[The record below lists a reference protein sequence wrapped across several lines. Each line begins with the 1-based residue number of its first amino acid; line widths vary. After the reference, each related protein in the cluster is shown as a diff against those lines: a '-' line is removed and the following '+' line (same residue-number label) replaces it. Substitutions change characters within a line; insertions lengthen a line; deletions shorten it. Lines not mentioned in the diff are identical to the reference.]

1 MLLHEV
7 RRTLR
12 SMAREKLFTAVVVL
26 TLALTIGAT
35 TAVFS
40 VVYPVLWQPL
50 PYPESEQLVRLF
62 QATTPGAG
70 AGPHKDRTRVSLPVW
85 NAWREGA
92 RSFSGIE
99 GVRVAKQL
107 LGGAGLEAR
116 LTVGRASSGLMP
128 LLGGQPALGRL
139 WGTEGEVPGRDR
151 ELVLTHALW
160 QRLYGADPAVLG
172 RSVLLDDTSH
182 VIVGVLPEDFRF
194 EPEVEAWKPLAL
206 DVLKDGGNTLRVVGR
221 MRPGV
226 SLEQARGE
234 LLPLTLAAADVPGE
248 PRVGVHVEPLHAYF
262 VEQSLSQLQ
271 IAAGAAVL
279 LLLLG
284 CSNLTNLLL
293 ARGSARMHELSVRLA
308 LGATRWQLVRQVFV
322 ESAVRAAFGG
332 VGGLLLA
339 LWGRGLLTLFIPGW
353 FVSGPGLEP
362 SLLGIVAAVSLAT
375 AVLVGVLPALHAS
388 RGEARAVLA
397 PMVRGGRGATSL
409 GWARS
414 ALVVAQLSLALV
426 PLVGAGLMLR
436 TLWKL
441 QAVPLGFEPEHVTVA
456 EVFFPLE
463 QFPDEARAS
472 ALAQALIARMETLAG
487 VDSAGLTAA
496 LPFSGEVWRETAGFH
511 IVGMPPPSGMPPRTG
526 YVPASAGAFRA
537 MGIALK
543 QGRLMDAGDTAD
555 HPPVVVVSE
564 AFARRYL
571 PGREPVGV
579 RLQLERDAAPREVI
593 GVVGDVPMERISVAP
608 SGDLYVPLGQDMRK
622 SLNLAVKS
630 SLPAPQLL
638 ALLQEEV
645 RAADPNLRLLNVR
658 PLDRVV
664 EAGSARVRVLGG
676 LLAAFALLGAVLA
689 SVGLYG
695 LLAFW
700 VTQRTRE
707 LGIRSALGA
716 TPRGLLRLVVTQG
729 LRLTGLGLAVG
740 LLGAGLLARALSA
753 MLYGI
758 TPHDPLIF
766 VGAPALLFLTALAA
780 SWIPA
785 VAATRVSPAEALKQ
799 DA

>member
-1 MLLHEV
+1 
-7 RRTLR
+7 
-12 SMAREKLFTAVVVL
+12 
-26 TLALTIGAT
+26 
-35 TAVFS
+35 
-40 VVYPVLWQPL
+40 
-50 PYPESEQLVRLF
+50 
-62 QATTPGAG
+62 
-70 AGPHKDRTRVSLPVW
+70 
-85 NAWREGA
+85 
-92 RSFSGIE
+92 
-99 GVRVAKQL
+99 
-107 LGGAGLEAR
+107 
-116 LTVGRASSGLMP
+116 
-128 LLGGQPALGRL
+128 
-139 WGTEGEVPGRDR
+139 
-151 ELVLTHALW
+151 
-160 QRLYGADPAVLG
+160 
-172 RSVLLDDTSH
+172 
-182 VIVGVLPEDFRF
+182 
-194 EPEVEAWKPLAL
+194 
-206 DVLKDGGNTLRVVGR
+206 
-221 MRPGV
+221 
-226 SLEQARGE
+226 
-234 LLPLTLAAADVPGE
+234 
-248 PRVGVHVEPLHAYF
+248 
-262 VEQSLSQLQ
+262 
-271 IAAGAAVL
+271 
-279 LLLLG
+279 
-284 CSNLTNLLL
+284 
-293 ARGSARMHELSVRLA
+293 
-308 LGATRWQLVRQVFV
+308 
-322 ESAVRAAFGG
+322 
-332 VGGLLLA
+332 LLLA

-397 PMVRGGRGATSL
+397 PMARGGRGATSL

-511 IVGMPPPSGMPPRTG
+511 VAGMPPPSGMPPRAG
-526 YVPASAGAFRA
+526 YVPASVGAFRA

-579 RLQLERDAAPREVI
+579 RLQLDRDAAPREVI

-638 ALLQEEV
+638 ALLQEEI